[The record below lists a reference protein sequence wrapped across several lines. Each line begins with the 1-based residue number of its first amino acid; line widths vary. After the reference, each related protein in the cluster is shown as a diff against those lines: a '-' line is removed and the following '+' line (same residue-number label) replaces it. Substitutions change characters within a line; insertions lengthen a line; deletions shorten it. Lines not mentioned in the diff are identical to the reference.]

1 MNADIQDRRGQRGIP
16 GGAAIGGGV
25 GGLATIIIALLL
37 GTGQCSSGGGLGNAG
52 FPSGFDQGDVGAG
65 RSAGR
70 HLRHGDGQAPLRRHD
85 ERAGLLD
92 RRSARAR
99 SASQYQRTQTVF
111 FSGATQTGCGPA
123 SSQTG
128 PFYCP
133 ADQLVYFDLD
143 FLNQLQSQFG
153 AGGDFATAYIT
164 AHEYGHHI
172 QNLLGLSQQVS
183 DLSQQ
188 QPSQANQ
195 LSIRLELQA
204 DCFAGVWGASVQD
217 QLDQGDLEEGLRAA
231 AAVGD
236 DRIQMATQGRTDP
249 ETWNHG
255 SSADRVAWFRR
266 GFQSGNPNACDTFS
280 PRRPDLLAQRLISS
294 RPATG
299 CSSSW
304 PRWRS
309 QRMSS
314 ITPDTASAQPKATRK
329 ATAWLSAKVLPP
341 AKPRSA
347 A

>member
-1 MNADIQDRRGQRGIP
+1 M
-16 GGAAIGGGV
+16 
-25 GGLATIIIALLL
+25 T
-37 GTGQCSSGGGLGNAG
+37 
-52 FPSGFDQGDVGAG
+52 
-65 RSAGR
+65 
-70 HLRHGDGQAPLRRHD
+70 
-85 ERAGLLD
+85 
-92 RRSARAR
+92 
-99 SASQYQRTQTVF
+99 
-111 FSGATQTGCGPA
+111 
-123 SSQTG
+123 
-128 PFYCP
+128 
-133 ADQLVYFDLD
+133 
-143 FLNQLQSQFG
+143 
-153 AGGDFATAYIT
+153 
-164 AHEYGHHI
+164 
-172 QNLLGLSQQVS
+172 

-188 QPSQANQ
+188 QPSQANE

-255 SSADRVAWFRR
+255 SSADRVALVPARLPER
-266 GFQSGNPNACDTFS
+266 QPERLRHLH
-280 PRRPDLLAQRLISS
+280 PRRPDLLPQRLISS

-299 CSSSW
+299 SSSSW

-314 ITPDTASAQPKATRK
+314 ITPITANAQPKATRK
-329 ATAWLSAKVLPP
+329 ATVWLSAKVLPP

>member
-1 MNADIQDRRGQRGIP
+1 VRLRRTGDMNADIQDRRGQGGIP

-65 RSAGR
+65 GAPGVTCDTETAKLLCDATTSVQDFWTDEAPSALGI
-70 HLRHGDGQAPLRRHD
+70 P
-85 ERAGLLD
+85 
-92 RRSARAR
+92 
-99 SASQYQRTQTVF
+99 YQRTQTVF
-111 FSGATQTGCGPA
+111 YSGATQTGCGPA

-172 QNLLGLSQQVS
+172 QNLMGLSRQVT

-204 DCFAGVWGASVQD
+204 DCFAGVWGSSVQD

-236 DRIQMATQGRTDP
+236 DRIQLATQGRTDP

-266 GFQSGNPNACDTFS
+266 GFQSGNPNACDTFTRDA
-280 PRRPDLLAQRLISS
+280 PISS
-294 RPATG
+294 
-299 CSSSW
+299 
-304 PRWRS
+304 
-309 QRMSS
+309 
-314 ITPDTASAQPKATRK
+314 
-329 ATAWLSAKVLPP
+329 LSG
-341 AKPRSA
+341 
-347 A
+347 

>member
-1 MNADIQDRRGQRGIP
+1 MRLRRTGDMNADIQDRRGQGGIP

-37 GTGQCSSGGGLGNAG
+37 GTGQCSSGGGVGNAG
-52 FPSGFDQGDVGAG
+52 LPSGFDQGDVGAG
-65 RSAGR
+65 
-70 HLRHGDGQAPLRRHD
+70 QAPGVTCDTETAKLLCDATTSVQDFWTD
-85 ERAGLLD
+85 EAP
-92 RRSARAR
+92 SALGVP
-99 SASQYQRTQTVF
+99 YQRTQTVF
-111 FSGATQTGCGPA
+111 YSGATQTGCGPA

-172 QNLLGLSQQVS
+172 QNLMGLSRQVT

-188 QPSQANQ
+188 QPSQANH

-236 DRIQMATQGRTDP
+236 DRIQLATQGRTDP

-266 GFQSGNPNACDTFS
+266 GFQSGNPNACDTFTRDA
-280 PRRPDLLAQRLISS
+280 PISS
-294 RPATG
+294 
-299 CSSSW
+299 
-304 PRWRS
+304 
-309 QRMSS
+309 
-314 ITPDTASAQPKATRK
+314 
-329 ATAWLSAKVLPP
+329 LSG
-341 AKPRSA
+341 
-347 A
+347 

>member
-1 MNADIQDRRGQRGIP
+1 VRLRRTGDMNADIQDRRGQGGIP

-52 FPSGFDQGDVGAG
+52 FPSGLDQGDVG
-65 RSAGR
+65 
-70 HLRHGDGQAPLRRHD
+70 
-85 ERAGLLD
+85 
-92 RRSARAR
+92 
-99 SASQYQRTQTVF
+99 
-111 FSGATQTGCGPA
+111 A

-172 QNLLGLSQQVS
+172 QNLMGLSRQVT

-204 DCFAGVWGASVQD
+204 DCFAGVWGSSVQD

-236 DRIQMATQGRTDP
+236 DRIQLATQGRTDP

-266 GFQSGNPNACDTFS
+266 GFQSGNPNACDTFTRDA
-280 PRRPDLLAQRLISS
+280 PISS
-294 RPATG
+294 
-299 CSSSW
+299 
-304 PRWRS
+304 
-309 QRMSS
+309 
-314 ITPDTASAQPKATRK
+314 
-329 ATAWLSAKVLPP
+329 LSG
-341 AKPRSA
+341 
-347 A
+347 